1 MSDGQSEVGA
11 PLMNQRFTTT
21 HWSVVLTCG
30 TGDTVRSGAAME
42 QLCRPYWYPLYAYV
56 RRRGHPVEEAKD
68 LTQEFFAR
76 LIEKG
81 WVTAADANKGRFR
94 TFLLTALNHF
104 LAKEWRRERA
114 AKRGGGSR
122 PIFLDDT
129 AEARYI
135 NEPAYGT
142 NPQRLYERRW
152 ALSVFDQ
159 ALHRLR
165 AQYVTLGKEQHYE
178 CFKKFLSIQPG
189 DGEYAAVG
197 QELEMSPGAVAAAV
211 HRLRQQYRDAV
222 RAEVSQTVESPGEL
236 EEEMRWLLQALS

>member
-1 MSDGQSEVGA
+1 
-11 PLMNQRFTTT
+11 MNPRFTTT

-30 TGDTVRSGAAME
+30 GNDTTSSGAAME
-42 QLCRPYWYPLYAYV
+42 QLCRTYWYPLYAYV
-56 RRRGHPVEEAKD
+56 RRRGHSVEEAQD

-114 AKRGGGSR
+114 TKRGGGRKLIS
-122 PIFLDDT
+122 LDDT
-129 AEARYI
+129 AEARYA
-135 NEPAYGT
+135 NEPASNVT
-142 NPQRLYERRW
+142 PEKLYERRW

-165 AQYVTLGKEQHYE
+165 AQYVAVHKEGHYD
-178 CFKKFLSIQPG
+178 CLKKFLSIQPD
-189 DGEYAAVG
+189 DGEYAVVG
-197 QELEMSPGAVAAAV
+197 QKLEMTPGAIAAAV
-211 HRLRQQYRDAV
+211 HRLRQHYREVV
-222 RAEVSQTVESPGEL
+222 RAEVAHTVESSQEL
-236 EEEMRWLLQALS
+236 EEELRWLIQALR

>member
-1 MSDGQSEVGA
+1 MSAEESEVGA

-30 TGDTVRSGAAME
+30 ADDTVSSAAAME
-42 QLCRPYWYPLYAYV
+42 QLCRTYWYPLYAYV

-76 LIEKG
+76 LIEKE

-94 TFLLTALNHF
+94 TFLLIALNHF
-104 LAKEWRRERA
+104 LAKEWRRQRA
-114 AKRGGGSR
+114 AKRGGGRR
-122 PIFLDDT
+122 PICLDDT
-129 AEARYI
+129 AEARHI
-135 NEPAYGT
+135 NEPASNAT
-142 NPQRLYERRW
+142 PERLYERRW
-152 ALSVFDQ
+152 ALSVFSQ
-159 ALHRLR
+159 ALSRLR
-165 AQYVTLGKEQHYE
+165 AQYVTLGKQQHYE
-178 CFKKFLSIQPG
+178 CFKKFLSTQPD

-236 EEEMRWLLQALS
+236 EEEMRWLLQALH